1 MKPWWHFSAH
11 VQTIKFFF
19 FFFPQKKFNL
29 SLVRCHC
36 CCLSSPVSFFFFF
49 FACLL
54 ALLKANCNKLL
65 GYIKSPDS
73 DSVDTEHCPCKML
86 RLENEWIRHESLTK
100 VFLML
105 ELKHCSS
112 PEVMR
117 DSDCVTPQYNLKKL
131 GTACGCPQ
139 HAEKSRR
146 VTRGWN
152 LRQKPLTI
160 MCTHCLLRLH

>member
-1 MKPWWHFSAH
+1 MSVF
-11 VQTIKFFF
+11 T
-19 FFFPQKKFNL
+19 
-29 SLVRCHC
+29 
-36 CCLSSPVSFFFFF
+36 CLFFFF

-86 RLENEWIRHESLTK
+86 RLKNEWIRHESLTK

-117 DSDCVTPQYNLKKL
+117 DSDCVAPQYNLKKL

-146 VTRGWN
+146 VTRGWS

-160 MCTHCLLRLH
+160 MCTHCLLRLY